1 MRNLVVTN
9 QKGGVGKT
17 VYSIHQAAALLDMGK
32 RVLFIDLDSQRNS
45 SKTMKKFGAV
55 TLGCSSSLFLDADF
69 SKSILEQ
76 VTQADEGANLFLI
89 EGDSKMADVTRAD
102 PKVMATYKRN
112 LDAVSDVFDFAVV
125 DTAPSLS
132 IAMSGALIAADYVI
146 SPIELE
152 EYSIDGVTDMLK
164 TVYGV
169 RQKWNPNLVFLG
181 MFPNRF
187 NPRSERQKETLTQL
201 LENYA
206 HLVIPAKIGLRSS
219 IPEALAEGIP
229 VWKLRKTSARDASK
243 EFAEVLD
250 IVLKKMEVSGE

>member
-17 VYSIHQAAALLDMGK
+17 VYSVHQAAALVDMGK
-32 RVLFIDLDSQRNS
+32 KVLFIDLDTQRNS
-45 SKTMKKFGAV
+45 SKTIKKFGAV
-55 TLGCSSSLFLDADF
+55 TLGCASSLFLDSDF
-69 SKSILEQ
+69 STSILDQ
-76 VTQADEGANLFLI
+76 VAQADKDVNLFLI
-89 EGDSKMADVTRAD
+89 EGDSVMADVARAD
-102 PKVMATYKRN
+102 PKVMVNYKRN
-112 LDAVSDVFDFAVV
+112 LAAVTDAFDFAVV

-132 IAMSGALIAADYVI
+132 IAMSGALIAANYVI

-164 TVYGV
+164 TIFGV
-169 RQKWNPNLVFLG
+169 RQKWNPDLVFLG

-187 NPRSERQKETLTQL
+187 NPRSERQKETLAQL

-206 HLVIPAKIGLRSS
+206 HLVIPAKIGLRAS

-229 VWKLRKTSARDASK
+229 VWKLRKTSAREAAK
-243 EFAEVLD
+243 EFAEVLE
-250 IVLKKMEVSGE
+250 IVFKKMEVGSE